1 MLTLDQL
8 ISEAAALSDA
18 DKAIL
23 IDQIMASM
31 VTQIDQD
38 TWRESIKQ
46 AQERIVTLDRG
57 EVQTIPGEI
66 ALAQIRQQFAQ

>member
-46 AQERIVTLDRG
+46 AQERIATLDRG